1 MKILRR
7 IDVSTNYKCVMK
19 CVDKKKLQKRGL
31 QFIKQ
36 LKERDARE
44 SRLRPS
50 VVRRPSQMFSYETL
64 IITFTAIVCFSLYTI
79 YINSALHKLKNM
91 FLKHQLSAY

>member
-1 MKILRR
+1 MCHEMCAP
-7 IDVSTNYKCVMK
+7 N
-19 CVDKKKLQKRGL
+19 KKKLQKRGL